1 MRLKRQRIAIAVG
14 TGISAMC
21 IGLFTHLGT
30 AEGRPEPTSARSLVA
45 KTAIAPPTAPAHL
58 SITDIALTSS
68 TPDLMQAPLPMSK
81 PTRLAQAGGEA
92 DALPVTPADPNT
104 PRLACDVAASAETRA
119 GAMVALSVSAPCFAN
134 DRVMLHHNGMMFT
147 DVLDQDGTLELVVPA
162 LVENAVF
169 IVQFQGG
176 QAAVAMAEVPSIV
189 FYDRVAVQWTG
200 EAGFELHARE
210 FGAEYGDEG
219 HVWAGA
225 ARDVSS
231 AAMGDAGFISLLG
244 RRDTHEPHIAQVY
257 SFPESA
263 ASRSGTISVSVE
275 AEITEDNCG
284 RDVAAQ
290 TFRLHRGE
298 LKTRDLS
305 MTIPG
310 CDATGDFLVLNNLI
324 ENLKIAAK

>member
-1 MRLKRQRIAIAVG
+1 MRLKRQRIVIAVG

-21 IGLFTHLGT
+21 IGFFTHLGT
-30 AEGRPEPTSARSLVA
+30 ADGRPAPTPPRSVVA
-45 KTAIAPPTAPAHL
+45 QSPIAVPTAPAPL
-58 SITDIALTSS
+58 SITDIALTSA
-68 TPDLMQAPLPMSK
+68 TPDTLDKPLATVK
-81 PTRLAQAGGEA
+81 PTKLAQASGVT
-92 DALPVTPADPNT
+92 DALPSTPADPNT
-104 PRLACDVAASAETRA
+104 PRLACDVDAAAETRA
-119 GAMVALSVSAPCFAN
+119 GAMVALNVSAPCFAN
-134 DRVMLHHNGMMFT
+134 DRVMIHHNGMMFT
-147 DVLDQDGTLELVVPA
+147 DVLGQNGTLDLMVPA

-176 QAAVAMAEVPSIV
+176 QAAIAMAEVPSVV

-200 EAGFELHARE
+200 QAGFELHARE
-210 FGAEYGDEG
+210 FGAGYGEDG

-231 AAMGDAGFISLLG
+231 AAMGDAGFLSVLG
-244 RRDTHEPHIAQVY
+244 RSDTHEPHIAQVY
-257 SFPESA
+257 SFPEQA

-275 AEITEDNCG
+275 AEITQANCG
-284 RDVAAQ
+284 RNVGAQ
-290 TFRLHRGE
+290 TFHVHRGE

-324 ENLKIAAK
+324 EDLKIAAK